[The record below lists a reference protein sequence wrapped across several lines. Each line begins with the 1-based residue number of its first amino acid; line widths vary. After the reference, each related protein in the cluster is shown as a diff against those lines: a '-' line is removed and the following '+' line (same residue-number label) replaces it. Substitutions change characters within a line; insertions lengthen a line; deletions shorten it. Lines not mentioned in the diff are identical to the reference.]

1 LRGIGLDVRPGR
13 AEIRLEGGRKAVVSG
28 LADDR
33 PETILAALR
42 QATKAVQGRAREATR
57 GDEKAA

>member
-1 LRGIGLDVRPGR
+1 M
-13 AEIRLEGGRKAVVSG
+13 VSG

-33 PETILAALR
+33 PETIVAALR
-42 QATKAVQGRAREATR
+42 QATKAVQGRMRETAQ